1 MSFIQQQQPK
11 VNYQDFVRDI
21 YNSLK
26 KLVQVTGELSQ
37 KLDTLDARLVKLET
51 GHTHISNQIRELNE
65 KQINT
70 SRASDAELLSMV
82 ARLEI
87 DPAPISPVYLLDAS
101 INTGSLLDSNLNSSP
116 SWMSNMVP
124 DLEPADPDLLESS
137 SYDPLTP
144 EISTTAGASSGFLI
158 LE

>member
-37 KLDTLDARLVKLET
+37 KLDKLDARLAKLET
-51 GHTHISNQIRELNE
+51 GQTHISNQIRELNE

-70 SRASDAELLSMV
+70 SRSSDAELLSMV
-82 ARLEI
+82 ARLEN
-87 DPAPISPVYLLDAS
+87 DPAPISPIYLLDTS
-101 INTGSLLDSNLNSSP
+101 INAGSLLDADDNLNSS
-116 SWMSNMVP
+116 SNWMNKLTP
-124 DLEPADPDLLESS
+124 DLEPADTDLLESS
-137 SYDPLTP
+137 SYESLIPA
-144 EISTTAGASSGFLI
+144 SSSGFLI